1 MKGRF
6 RREKDG
12 GGGGGGN
19 SSSGGGGSNRFSTQA
34 SRPLKGPAARA
45 IEAARARAASLQGG
59 GGGTSGGGGSKP
71 KKKPSITGSSS
82 GSRRQRKGA
91 GRNDADDDDNDSD
104 YDEDAY
110 AAAYVNAYAG
120 CQDSGSL
127 TDGTTSPVPFA
138 TRASSIAVEES
149 DQHVLLNSGADSLD
163 YTAEGPGGGTGGGTG
178 SGMSHNDPFSLP
190 SAVVPPGDAKMNF
203 PDISLGG
210 SDSIGQL
217 HRADDSTLEAEDD
230 GGKQLSVDSDESEEE
245 EEEEESI
252 EEELHT
258 DDDGT
263 LFPDILADDE
273 AEGRNEEMM
282 MESDDDADI
291 KVAPKDFFP
300 DMLGDD
306 VYDDIV
312 HSENEQGQESGE
324 EDNEEMSRTI
334 SLGDDEE
341 EDDADAASSEQEED
355 NQDEEEQPA
364 AASATNDKDSEDVP
378 QDQESVKSKE
388 TNDTEVETPA
398 PSPEKQQ
405 PLVAADT
412 ATATALQSE
421 DGGDDDD
428 DESVEKSES
437 HIDEEVIEQQAAAS
451 ATHDKDSEDVPQDQ
465 ESVKSKETNDTEVES
480 PAPSPEKQQ
489 PLVAADTVTA
499 TALQSED
506 GGDDD
511 DDESVEKSESH
522 IDEEVITSS
531 KAAIE
536 DGESAS
542 GVEVSSVSPDSES
555 LHPTEKVASADE
567 VKPGVEDDT
576 NTPTTGKRL
585 VQSVE
590 QVDDASEENLDDEID
605 KVMDVIKSD
614 SSEEESDTELLGEE
628 GEEEEEDED
637 DAMDDSVKDA
647 AVAAPVAF
655 AAAVETAAPSHDANA
670 VSECD
675 EDAINTTVSSNILDE
690 SEARA
695 EKTAMDM
702 TGLTYESDE
711 EEVAK
716 KPAAD
721 LVSEDDDGD
730 ASLRAAE
737 ASIIDELTSNEG
749 GSVASNEGAEN
760 NEADQDIIDP
770 TAIDSSDDSASEGNS
785 AEMSNRVPMA
795 RNDAG
800 GDSYEYPGGGQ
811 GDSVGSDG
819 KEKAVNAYLPA
830 TYSTP
835 TPPRTNVKNV
845 KNISFTEDTNTSKL
859 RDSTQPRKVPP
870 SASFNDDDKTMTSET
885 SRRTQESA
893 VTLVRSNV
901 ALALVEPIDSRECG
915 IGKGDIIL
923 SILSMPRKDKISK
936 SVANGSGVDKSTSDL
951 IKWSGRNV
959 KDAMWRMRKLHARIE
974 GEVSASL
981 PVPGSIETTSE
992 DSDFKNISRP
1002 IDAAKYG
1009 KFLQTRAAEFLRK
1022 NDLPRALD
1030 GYQEVYASYKITLE
1044 RQRRKQGR
1052 HGNASSAA
1060 DKELKY
1066 HPSLGAALY
1075 NIGIVHLLNASYD
1088 DALEK
1093 FEESKRIRSKKLG
1106 KESPEYIAS
1115 LAKQGIALYAL
1126 GRMPEAQTAFEEVLA
1141 KAPRKTPSDKSQVAE
1156 ILNAVGCIQYAAGQ
1170 RDVALRTFEQSLEIN
1185 EGLFVDSL
1193 YGSADAHSELIMTRV
1208 ASILNNIGQIGL
1220 KNRDYDA
1227 AARAFE
1233 GAFKNQFLL
1242 FNVSN
1247 SFVLAT
1253 MDKLAF
1259 TNVKRGDRNKAL
1271 KMYNLMLE
1279 AQIKVLGPHHIDCA
1293 QTLTKIS
1300 LVHVEE
1306 KNFSSA
1312 QKSIEKVIE
1321 AEAKNENNP
1330 KVSGRFK
1337 SLSNAAKKSFK
1348 KKKVVARS

>member
-1 MKGRF
+1 
-6 RREKDG
+6 
-12 GGGGGGN
+12 
-19 SSSGGGGSNRFSTQA
+19 
-34 SRPLKGPAARA
+34 
-45 IEAARARAASLQGG
+45 
-59 GGGTSGGGGSKP
+59 
-71 KKKPSITGSSS
+71 
-82 GSRRQRKGA
+82 
-91 GRNDADDDDNDSD
+91 
-104 YDEDAY
+104 
-110 AAAYVNAYAG
+110 V
-120 CQDSGSL
+120 
-127 TDGTTSPVPFA
+127 SP
-138 TRASSIAVEES
+138 I
-149 DQHVLLNSGADSLD
+149 
-163 YTAEGPGGGTGGGTG
+163 
-178 SGMSHNDPFSLP
+178 
-190 SAVVPPGDAKMNF
+190 
-203 PDISLGG
+203 
-210 SDSIGQL
+210 
-217 HRADDSTLEAEDD
+217 
-230 GGKQLSVDSDESEEE
+230 
-245 EEEEESI
+245 
-252 EEELHT
+252 
-258 DDDGT
+258 
-263 LFPDILADDE
+263 
-273 AEGRNEEMM
+273 
-282 MESDDDADI
+282 
-291 KVAPKDFFP
+291 
-300 DMLGDD
+300 
-306 VYDDIV
+306 
-312 HSENEQGQESGE
+312 
-324 EDNEEMSRTI
+324 
-334 SLGDDEE
+334 DEE
-341 EDDADAASSEQEED
+341 AMEQS
-355 NQDEEEQPA
+355 A
-364 AASATNDKDSEDVP
+364 AASATDEKDSEEDDP

-398 PSPEKQQ
+398 LSPEKQQ

-412 ATATALQSE
+412 ATATATATALQSD

-428 DESVEKSES
+428 DESAEKSES
-437 HIDEEVIEQQAAAS
+437 HIDEEV
-451 ATHDKDSEDVPQDQ
+451 
-465 ESVKSKETNDTEVES
+465 
-480 PAPSPEKQQ
+480 
-489 PLVAADTVTA
+489 VA
-499 TALQSED
+499 
-506 GGDDD
+506 
-511 DDESVEKSESH
+511 
-522 IDEEVITSS
+522 SS
-531 KAAIE
+531 KAAVE
-536 DGESAS
+536 DGENAS
-542 GVEVSSVSPDSES
+542 GVEVSSVSSDSEP
-555 LHPTEKVASADE
+555 LHPTEKIVSVD
-567 VKPGVEDDT
+567 KGSPCVEDDT
-576 NTPTTGKRL
+576 NAPTTGKRL
-585 VQSVE
+585 VQAVE
-590 QVDDASEENLDDEID
+590 QDDASEENLDDEID
-605 KVMDVIKSD
+605 KVMDIIKSD
-614 SSEEESDTELLGEE
+614 SSGEESDTELLGEE
-628 GEEEEEDED
+628 EEEQEEEDN
-637 DAMDDSVKDA
+637 ATDDSVQGA

-655 AAAVETAAPSHDANA
+655 AAAVETNPPRDASSA

-675 EDAINTTVSSNILDE
+675 GDQGMTCEDAVNTTVSTNILDE

-702 TGLTYESDE
+702 TGLTYESGEE
-711 EEVAK
+711 EEVK
-716 KPAAD
+716 EPAAD

-737 ASIIDELTSNEG
+737 ASIIDELSSNEG
-749 GSVASNEGAEN
+749 SSVASNEGAEKH
-760 NEADQDIIDP
+760 EADQGIIDP
-770 TAIDSSDDSASEGNS
+770 TAIDSSDDSASEGS
-785 AEMSNRVPMA
+785 SPKMSSPVPMA
-795 RNDAG
+795 RNGAE

-811 GDSVGSDG
+811 GDSVGSDD
-819 KEKAVNAYLPA
+819 KEKADNVYLPA

-835 TPPRTNVKNV
+835 TPPRKNIKNA

-859 RDSTQPRKVPP
+859 RDSTQPRKVPA

-893 VTLVRSNV
+893 DTLVRSNV
-901 ALALVEPIDSRECG
+901 ALALVEPIDNRECG

-923 SILSMPRKDKISK
+923 SILSMPKKDRSSK

-1075 NIGIVHLLNASYD
+1075 NIGIVHLLNSSYD

-1126 GRMPEAQTAFEEVLA
+1126 GRMPEAQAVFEEVLA
-1141 KAPRKTPSDKSQVAE
+1141 KAPMETPLDKSQVAE

-1170 RDVALRTFEQSLEIN
+1170 REVALRTFEQSLEIN

-1227 AARAFE
+1227 AAKAFE

-1312 QKSIEKVIE
+1312 QKSIEKVME

-1337 SLSNAAKKSFK
+1337 SLSIAAKNSFK